1 MINEVEFFKLLP
13 SKKDKKMLLEQFAKP
28 TMQLFYLTLWG
39 TNEPKSCCKKHNKQY
54 SKIRITVLEED
65 KKKLLGEE
73 AEKLGDVDWEPPAK
87 YQKRK
92 CWTFIRFWDI
102 KKKKLIIWKKTV
114 TLVYALKDLVVN
126 EYKKGCDDDNLMMI
140 PKTFSFIS
148 Y

>member
-13 SKKDKKMLLEQFAKP
+13 SEKDKKMLLEQFAKP
-28 TMQLFYLTLWG
+28 TMQLFHLTLWG

-54 SKIRITVLEED
+54 SKTRITVLEED

-102 KKKKLIIWKKTV
+102 KKRNWSFERKLSLLFMRLKIWLSMNTKKAV
-114 TLVYALKDLVVN
+114 
-126 EYKKGCDDDNLMMI
+126 MMI
-140 PKTFSFIS
+140 I
-148 Y
+148 

>member
-1 MINEVEFFKLLP
+1 M
-13 SKKDKKMLLEQFAKP
+13 KKTKKCYWNSLQNLQCNSFTWLCEEP
-28 TMQLFYLTLWG
+28 TNF
-39 TNEPKSCCKKHNKQY
+39 KSCCKKHNKQY
-54 SKIRITVLEED
+54 SKTRITVLEED